1 MKTTLPTYLFNILFP
16 IKKEAI
22 MPWEDTQGNPLDY
35 NQKQCIK
42 SPQTRQINSST
53 SPFRF
58 HVDPGLH
65 LLHTRISHAL
75 PPGSEEIFQVVFGKR
90 TACLHEKTSLFN
102 LFCISFKTYLKFD
115 RILIYNALLL
125 LPVSV
130 SAMLP
135 LFFKQE
141 YLALSSKKDESR
153 NSFSPYSR
161 SLQGTFA

>member
-58 HVDPGLH
+58 HADPGLH

-75 PPGSEEIFQVVFGKR
+75 PPGSEETFQVVFHQKV
-90 TACLHEKTSLFN
+90 ACLHEKTSLFN
-102 LFCISFKTYLKFD
+102 LFCISFRIYLKFD
-115 RILIYNALLL
+115 RGDTCKSGIQGVERERYIWYK
-125 LPVSV
+125 S
-130 SAMLP
+130 
-135 LFFKQE
+135 FFAKQ
-141 YLALSSKKDESR
+141 LSYYH
-153 NSFSPYSR
+153 N
-161 SLQGTFA
+161 

>member
-53 SPFRF
+53 SPSRF
-58 HVDPGLH
+58 HEDPGLH
-65 LLHTRISHAL
+65 LFHTRISHAL
-75 PPGSEEIFQVVFGKR
+75 PPGSEETFQVLFGKR

-102 LFCISFKTYLKFD
+102 LFCISFRRYLEFD
-115 RILIYNALLL
+115 RRLTYNALLFL
-125 LPVSV
+125 TMMV
-130 SAMLP
+130 MI
-135 LFFKQE
+135 
-141 YLALSSKKDESR
+141 DE
-153 NSFSPYSR
+153 
-161 SLQGTFA
+161 

>member
-53 SPFRF
+53 SPSRF
-58 HVDPGLH
+58 HEDPGLH
-65 LLHTRISHAL
+65 LFHTRISHTL
-75 PPGSEEIFQVVFGKR
+75 PPGSEETFQVVFGKR

-102 LFCISFKTYLKFD
+102 LFCISFRRYLEFD
-115 RILIYNALLL
+115 RRLTYNALLFL
-125 LPVSV
+125 TMMV
-130 SAMLP
+130 MI
-135 LFFKQE
+135 
-141 YLALSSKKDESR
+141 DE
-153 NSFSPYSR
+153 
-161 SLQGTFA
+161 

>member
-1 MKTTLPTYLFNILFP
+1 MFMKTTLPTYLFNILFP

-58 HVDPGLH
+58 HEDPGLH
-65 LLHTRISHAL
+65 LFHTRISHTL
-75 PPGSEEIFQVVFGKR
+75 PPGSEGTFQVVFGKR

-102 LFCISFKTYLKFD
+102 LFCISFRRYLEFD
-115 RILIYNALLL
+115 RRLTYNALLFL
-125 LPVSV
+125 TMMV
-130 SAMLP
+130 MI
-135 LFFKQE
+135 
-141 YLALSSKKDESR
+141 DE
-153 NSFSPYSR
+153 
-161 SLQGTFA
+161 

>member
-53 SPFRF
+53 SPSRF
-58 HVDPGLH
+58 HEDPGLH

-75 PPGSEEIFQVVFGKR
+75 PPGSEETFQVVFGKR

-102 LFCISFKTYLKFD
+102 LFCISFRRYLEFD
-115 RILIYNALLL
+115 RRLTYNTLLFL
-125 LPVSV
+125 TMMV
-130 SAMLP
+130 MI
-135 LFFKQE
+135 
-141 YLALSSKKDESR
+141 DE
-153 NSFSPYSR
+153 
-161 SLQGTFA
+161 

>member
-1 MKTTLPTYLFNILFP
+1 MFMKTTLPTYLFNILFP

-65 LLHTRISHAL
+65 LLHTRISHVL
-75 PPGSEEIFQVVFGKR
+75 PPGSEETFQVVFTKKV
-90 TACLHEKTSLFN
+90 ACLHEKTSLFM
-102 LFCISFKTYLKFD
+102 LFCVNFGTHHEFD
-115 RILIYNALLL
+115 RRLIYNNL
-125 LPVSV
+125 
-130 SAMLP
+130 
-135 LFFKQE
+135 LFFPMMVMI
-141 YLALSSKKDESR
+141 DE
-153 NSFSPYSR
+153 
-161 SLQGTFA
+161 

>member
-1 MKTTLPTYLFNILFP
+1 MFMKTTLPTYLFNILFP

-58 HVDPGLH
+58 HEDPGLH

-75 PPGSEEIFQVVFGKR
+75 PPGSEETFQVVFTKKV
-90 TACLHEKTSLFN
+90 ACLHEKTSLFN
-102 LFCISFKTYLKFD
+102 LFCISFRTHLTFD
-115 RILIYNALLL
+115 KILIY
-125 LPVSV
+125 
-130 SAMLP
+130 
-135 LFFKQE
+135 K
-141 YLALSSKKDESR
+141 ALSL
-153 NSFSPYSR
+153 SPMMVMIDK
-161 SLQGTFA
+161 